1 MGSRRGR
8 ERTVSE
14 TRKTNCHFCGYLCA
28 FLATVEDGRVTD
40 LAPDPTRYP
49 YDPAILR
56 GCRRWRTNLSFLDDP
71 DRVNHPLHRV
81 GERGSGRWEQVSWD
95 EALDDI
101 ATRLEGLVGQYG
113 PQVLA
118 SMIGGPHA
126 TFWPLHRFM
135 NLLGSP
141 NNMGI
146 GQICWNPRIW
156 MDTLAFGW
164 PIEADISAKTGCV
177 FIWGTNPAQSDNS
190 AFWHALLDISK
201 GPVPLVVVD
210 PRRTQTAAAADLW
223 ISPRPGTD
231 GTLALSMVDVIIEN
245 DWYDHGFVERWC
257 LGFEGLREH
266 VSAYAPSCAA
276 AVCEVPEERIVE
288 AARLFSRS
296 GPTVLISGRGIDQ
309 VGRNVV
315 PTHRAFTILR
325 AITGNVDRTGSCII
339 GSASDFI
346 PEVDLE
352 MSDRF
357 PSAQRRAQL
366 QRGITPL
373 QSYEGVEG
381 ADALTGRFGRHLPKR
396 YLDSAHPDLVLKAML
411 TGEPYPVRALIVEA
425 TNPLL
430 TYADTHRVFEALSSL
445 DVLVVLEYRITPTAM
460 LADYVLPAA
469 GAIERPVFQ
478 AHGGVANLGY
488 GGPAAVR
495 PYYERKTDYEIL
507 RGLALRMGQ
516 GEQWPDE
523 TLEDAFDRMLEPVG
537 LTWET
542 FCETGIYAGC
552 ESSRKQDQIDPR
564 TGKPVGFATTT
575 GKIELANE
583 YLQTLGGEA
592 YPTPKPLR
600 DDLSPRLVEAARKR
614 GGGRFDLITGA
625 RRQPYNASMFLD
637 NPQYRKGYPRAQA
650 SMNEATATRLGV
662 VAGDDVVLAT
672 NRGEARFEVRIERMH
687 DNLISA
693 DYGWWYPERPPGAP
707 DFSGM
712 WESNVNVLTDCSL
725 ANGEELIGTWSYNA
739 LPCVAWKPTE
749 GEDR

>member
-1 MGSRRGR
+1 MR
-8 ERTVSE
+8 EMH
-14 TRKTNCHFCGYLCA
+14 KTNCHFCGYLCA
-28 FLATVEDGRVTD
+28 FEATVEDGRVID
-40 LAPDPTRYP
+40 LTPDPTRYP
-49 YDPAILR
+49 YDPAILK
-56 GCRRWRTNLSFLDDP
+56 GCRRWRTNLTFLDDP
-71 DRVNHPLHRV
+71 HRVNHPLRRV
-81 GERGSGRWEQVSWD
+81 GERGGNRWERVGWD

-101 ATRLEGLVGQYG
+101 ATRLKELVGHYG

-126 TFWPLHRFM
+126 SFWPLHRFM

-141 NNMGI
+141 NNVGI

-164 PIEADISAKTGCV
+164 PIEADISAQTACV

-190 AFWHALLDISK
+190 AFWRALLGISK
-201 GPVPLVVVD
+201 GSVPLVVVD
-210 PRRTQTAAAADLW
+210 PRRTQTAAIADLW

-231 GTLALSMVDVIIEN
+231 ATFILSMVDVIIEN
-245 DWYDHGFVERWC
+245 DWYDHAFVERWC
-257 LGFEGLREH
+257 LGFEGLRQH
-266 VSAYAPSCAA
+266 VASYAPLQAA
-276 AVCEVPEERIVE
+276 VVCEVPAGQIVE
-288 AARLFSRS
+288 AARLFACL

-309 VGRNVV
+309 VGRNVL
-315 PTHRAFTILR
+315 PAHRAFTILR
-325 AITGNVDRTGSCII
+325 AITGNVDRAGSCII
-339 GSASDFI
+339 GSASDFT

-352 MSDRF
+352 MSDSF
-357 PSAQRRAQL
+357 AAAQKSTQL

-373 QSYEGVEG
+373 QSFDGVEG
-381 ADALTGRFGRHLPKR
+381 ADALTSRFGRHLPKR

-411 TGEPYPVRALIVEA
+411 TGEPYSIRALIVEA

-445 DVLVVLEYRITPTAM
+445 DLLVVLEYRITPTAM

-488 GGPAAVR
+488 GGPAAVK

-516 GEQWPDE
+516 GDRWPDE
-523 TLEDAFDRMLEPVG
+523 TLEDAFDRMLAPVG
-537 LTWET
+537 LSWET
-542 FCETGIYAGC
+542 FCETGIYAGAEVPC
-552 ESSRKQDQIDPR
+552 KQEQVDPR
-564 TGKPVGFATTT
+564 TGKPKGFATTT
-575 GKIELANE
+575 GKIEFSNE
-583 YLQTLGGEA
+583 YLKTLGGET

-600 DDLSPRLVEAARKR
+600 TSLSAQIVDTAQER

-637 NPQYRKGYPRAQA
+637 DPRFRMHYPRAQA
-650 SMNEATATRLGV
+650 SMNATTAASLDV
-662 VAGDDVVLAT
+662 VAGDDIIVAT
-672 NRGEARFEVRIERMH
+672 DRGKARFEVRIEDMH
-687 DNLISA
+687 DDLISA
-693 DYGWWYPERPPGAP
+693 DYGWWYPERPAGAP

-712 WESNVNVLTDCSL
+712 WESNVNVLTDCDL
-725 ANGEELIGTWSYNA
+725 AYGEELIGTWSYNA
-739 LPCVAWKPTE
+739 LPCVAWKPIE